1 MSIYEKLSGE
11 LSLDNIYEN
20 MDYLVNQVGERL
32 SGTPEMRKATE
43 FICGKLQEYGV
54 SAHIDHFPMYQSYPK
69 GSDLDR
75 TCSGE
80 QRDSGASCVPHPV
93 YIAGRHRR
101 GADLSGK
108 RYL

>member
-1 MSIYEKLSGE
+1 MSIYEKLSSE

-69 GSDLDR
+69 
-75 TCSGE
+75 E
-80 QRDSGASCVPHPV
+80 ASLTVLAPVNKEIPARPCVPHPV

-101 GADLSGK
+101 RADLSGK